1 MLALLVFIFA
11 FFLFTPSLRYGLVD
25 FDDQIYVASHP
36 LVMEGFSA
44 AHVRTALALFPPD
57 ATSNQLLLKERL
69 ASRLALYEQRRPYRE
84 DAFTRMYVAF
94 FGDLT
99 KLRPP
104 EPQ

>member
-44 AHVRTALALFPPD
+44 AHVREALALFPPD

-94 FGDLT
+94 FGDLS

-104 EPQ
+104 EPR